1 FLSFWLVQSGAN
13 RDGGGRIHRGIT
25 LLGVL
30 DFFLLVHQDRC
41 PLRPLILAALH
52 VVGLQYLV
60 RRQHFFVHVA
70 EKRKRN
76 SDLLGECGVGGGT
89 VDADSEDDGVA
100 CFEFGQISLIGLKF
114 FRSTAGKC
122 QDVEGEND
130 VFLASIIAQLHLL
143 PLVAEEREIGRR
155 VTYLQIR
162 LGDGFFLR
170 CGRNRGDHLPAE
182 AQQQKN
188 AGQCRDNPF
197 HALLLINWNAI
208 AREHY

>member
-76 SDLLGECGVGGGT
+76 SDLLGECGVSGGT

-100 CFEFGQISLIGLKF
+100 CFGFGQISLIGLKF
-114 FRSTAGKC
+114 LCSTFGKR
-122 QDVEGEND
+122 QNVEGEDD
-130 VFLASIIAQLHLL
+130 VFLAAIIAQLHLL
-143 PLVAEEREIGRR
+143 PLIAEQREIGRN
-155 VTYLQIR
+155 VSYLQIR
-162 LGDGFFLR
+162 FGNGFFLR
-170 CGRNRGDHLPAE
+170 CGPSPGD
-182 AQQQKN
+182 
-188 AGQCRDNPF
+188 
-197 HALLLINWNAI
+197 ALLCP
-208 AREHY
+208 